1 MKSSTRLGVLVG
13 LPVLLV
19 AVGAVLAALLW
30 LQRQSDTPIE
40 QALNDSRRPA
50 AARSAESSTGAST
63 APAAQAQA
71 ASQAATG
78 GRQAVPVR
86 RGSIVDQLTLPGR
99 VAASDEVLLGF
110 GVSGRVETV
119 AVKAGD
125 SVQEG
130 QLLIE
135 ADSASI
141 QRDLAAARSRV
152 EVGVLRSEQAQQ
164 QAQARRRDQDRKA
177 AADAGRKEQSVR
189 EAESALRRAQADH
202 ARVRAGAPAAER
214 RSAEAAVQSAQLA
227 YESALAEYNR
237 AFAGPGE
244 IEQRLAEQ
252 AITSARISQA
262 KAEAE
267 VQKLANGAD
276 PTDLRAAERELM
288 SAQNSYARAVAA
300 VEKVSQPDQIAISAA
315 EREVQRAELSLRS
328 AQAQKTD
335 SSSTR
340 LQKEISVRNAQQ
352 DLQAARERLTIA
364 RQGPPPA
371 DIEAARRD
379 MLSAR
384 SSVEGAR
391 DRLEVVRRGPEPL
404 VIEQAKANLEAARLS
419 VAQAEQRATTL
430 MSGPPEDTVARL
442 SVSVQQAQSS
452 LQTARAS
459 LADVNAKPSREE
471 LRDADDRLAA
481 AQQNF
486 ERVQADAADEPEA
499 ETDTTAFDLQ
509 VLERGLAQDRAQVE
523 SLERQLAQSRLRA
536 PFAGT
541 VSSVKVRSGDPFE
554 SERAVLTLA
563 RPGAPVLRADITDR
577 DASRLTG
584 GQRAVVRL
592 DGADGGE
599 FDATV
604 DSILEGESGV
614 GRMVQLGAVWPEPSP
629 AIGTPVQVI
638 VTVREKDNVLLIP
651 QKAIRSAG
659 ARRFVEVIDGQNR
672 TMTDVEIGIVS
683 NGNAEVVSGLR
694 QDQLVLVN
702 P

>member
-1 MKSSTRLGVLVG
+1 MRSGTRLGVLVG

-30 LQRQSDTPIE
+30 LQRQSDSPLE
-40 QALNDSRRPA
+40 QAISNSRQPA
-50 AARSAESSTGAST
+50 SARTAESATGAST

-71 ASQAATG
+71 TTG

-86 RGSIVDQLTLPGR
+86 RGGIVDQLTLTGR

-125 SVQEG
+125 TVQEG

-135 ADSASI
+135 ADSAAV
-141 QRDLAAARSRV
+141 QRELAAARSRV

-164 QAQARRRDQDRKA
+164 QAQARKRDQDRKA
-177 AADAGRKEQSVR
+177 AADATRMEQTVR
-189 EAESALRRAQADH
+189 EAESALRRSQADFE
-202 ARVRAGAPAAER
+202 RVKAGAPAAER
-214 RSAEAAVQSAQLA
+214 RSAEGAVQSAQLSYDA
-227 YESALAEYNR
+227 ALAEYNR
-237 AFAGPGE
+237 AFAGPGD
-244 IEQRLAEQ
+244 IEMRLAEQ
-252 AITSARISQA
+252 AITSARINLA

-276 PTDLRAAERELM
+276 PNDLRAAERELM
-288 SAQNSYARAVAA
+288 GAQNSYARAVAA
-300 VEKVSQPDQIAISAA
+300 VEKVSQPDPVLVSAA
-315 EREVQRAELSLRS
+315 EREVQRAELNLRS

-335 SSSTR
+335 DRSSR
-340 LQKEISVRNAQQ
+340 LQKEISVRNAQG
-352 DLQAARERLTIA
+352 DLQAARERLYQA
-364 RQGPPPA
+364 RQGPPPI
-371 DIEAARRD
+371 DVESARRD

-384 SSVEGAR
+384 TQVEAAR
-391 DRLEVVRRGPEPL
+391 ERLEIVRRGPDRL
-404 VIEQAKANLEAARLS
+404 VIEQARANMESARLS
-419 VAQAEQRATTL
+419 VEQAEQRAATL
-430 MSGPPEDTVARL
+430 AGGPPEDMVARL

-452 LQTARAS
+452 LQAARATLS
-459 LADVNAKPSREE
+459 DVNSKPSKDE
-471 LRDADDRLAA
+471 LRDAEERLAA
-481 AQQNF
+481 AQQNL
-486 ERVQADAADEPEA
+486 ERVQAEATVQPEA

-509 VLERGLAQDRAQVE
+509 VLERGLAQDRSQVE
-523 SLERQLAQSRLRA
+523 TLERQLAQSRLRA

-554 SERAVLTLA
+554 AERAVLTLA
-563 RPGAPVLRADITDR
+563 KPGAPVLRADVTER
-577 DASRLTG
+577 DASRLTS

-592 DGADGGE
+592 EGAEGGE
-599 FDATV
+599 FDANV
-604 DSILEGESGV
+604 DTILEGETGV
-614 GRMVQLGAVWPEPSP
+614 GRTVQLGAIWPEPSP

-638 VTVREKDNVLLIP
+638 VTLREKDNVLLIP

-659 ARRFVEVIDGQNR
+659 ARRFVEVVDGQNR

-683 NGNAEVVSGLR
+683 NGQAEVISGLR

>member
-1 MKSSTRLGVLVG
+1 MRSSTRLGVIVG
-13 LPVLLV
+13 LPILLI

-30 LQRQSDTPIE
+30 LQRQSDNPIE
-40 QALNDSRRPA
+40 QAINDARRPA
-50 AARSAESSTGAST
+50 SARSAESSTGAST

-86 RGSIVDQLTLPGR
+86 RGGILDQLTLAGR
-99 VAASDEVLLGF
+99 VAASEEVLLGF
-110 GVSGRVETV
+110 GVPGRVETV

-125 SVQEG
+125 TVQEG
-130 QLLIE
+130 QLLME
-135 ADSASI
+135 ADSAAV
-141 QRDLAAARSRV
+141 QRELAAARSRV
-152 EVGVLRSEQAQQ
+152 EVGALRSEQAQQ
-164 QAQARRRDQDRKA
+164 QAQARKRDQDRRV

-202 ARVRAGAPAAER
+202 ERVKAGAPAAER
-214 RSAEAAVQSAQLA
+214 RAAEAAVQSAQVS
-227 YESALAEYNR
+227 YDSALAEYNR

-252 AITSARISQA
+252 AITAARISEA
-262 KAEAE
+262 RAEAE

-276 PTDLRAAERELM
+276 PNDLRVAERELM
-288 SAQNSYARAVAA
+288 GAQNSYARAVAA
-300 VEKVSQPDQIAISAA
+300 VEKVSQPDQTAISAA

-328 AQAQKTD
+328 AQAQRTD
-335 SSSTR
+335 SSATR

-364 RQGPPPA
+364 RQGPPPS
-371 DIEAARRD
+371 DVEAARRD

-384 SSVEGAR
+384 SQVEGAR

-404 VIEQAKANLEAARLS
+404 MIEQAKANLESARLG
-419 VAQAEQRATTL
+419 VAQAEQRAATL
-430 MSGPPEDTVARL
+430 AGGPPEDTVARL

-452 LQTARAS
+452 LQSARAT
-459 LADVNAKPSREE
+459 LADINAKPSKDE
-471 LRDADDRLAA
+471 LRDAEDRLAA
-481 AQQNF
+481 AQQSF
-486 ERVQADAADEPEA
+486 ERVQAEAAAEPEA
-499 ETDTTAFDLQ
+499 EADTTAFDLQ
-509 VLERGLAQDRAQVE
+509 VLERSLAQDRAQVE
-523 SLERQLAQSRLRA
+523 SLERQVAQARLRA

-554 SERAVLTLA
+554 AERAVLTLA
-563 RPGAPVLRADITDR
+563 KPGAPVLRADVTER
-577 DASRLTG
+577 DASRLTN
-584 GQRAVVRL
+584 GQRAIVRL

-599 FDATV
+599 FDASV
-604 DSILEGESGV
+604 EAILEGESGV
-614 GRMVQLGAVWPEPSP
+614 GRTVQLGAIWPEPSP
-629 AIGTPVQVI
+629 AIGTPVQVV
-638 VTVREKDNVLLIP
+638 VTLREKDNVLLIP

-659 ARRFVEVIDGQNR
+659 ARRFVEVVDGQNR
-672 TMTDVEIGIVS
+672 TMTDVEIGIIS
-683 NGNAEVVSGLR
+683 NGQAEVVSGLR